1 MKDLIKLFFERFI
14 DPKARIRL
22 YVGIAIFMFC
32 IAWIAVFFRAQL
44 LDRDINI
51 IVSDARGYYVYLP
64 SIIIDGDLDFSNQIQ
79 AHKEPLLLKEQ
90 GPESFALNKYPIG
103 MALTLLPI
111 FWVAHMLSVAA
122 YALIGQAWLTPNG
135 YSFLYQFL
143 AVAMVMATGVSTMIM
158 IDRIIVR
165 YFGVDS
171 RIACAAILVYWIGSQ
186 YFYYFFREPLMVHIV
201 STFWVVI
208 VIYLCQEAVSQRRWW
223 QSPFLTFGLSMA
235 VVCRPTNLAILA
247 PVLIHQLYG
256 IYRYRKSTK
265 VMWSLPLS
273 VLGLMPVFLQML
285 TWRMM
290 VGQYLFY
297 SYQNEGF
304 NWTRPMLLQTLFSSR
319 HGLFFW
325 SPILLFAVWGG
336 IWYTCRRGGT
346 RNPLWQNLLIGGIFL
361 WYLNSA
367 WHVWCFGHAFGDRAF
382 LEISCLFV
390 VGLAFCFE
398 QLYTSGQRYIPLA
411 IGCFTAGIIYNWI
424 LLVLYITEKIPRG
437 DPLL

>member
-1 MKDLIKLFFERFI
+1 MKDLTIFRFERLI
-14 DPKARIRL
+14 DSKTRIRL
-22 YVGIAIFMFC
+22 YVCVAMFLFC
-32 IAWIAVFFRAQL
+32 IAWIAVFLRAHM

-51 IVSDARGYYVYLP
+51 IISDARGYYVYLP
-64 SIIIDGDLDFSNQIQ
+64 SVIIDGDLEFSNQIQ
-79 AHKEPLLLKEQ
+79 AHKEPLLLEER
-90 GPESFALNKYPIG
+90 GAESFALNKYPIG

-111 FWVAHMLSVAA
+111 FLVAHTLTLAA
-122 YALIGQAWLTPNG
+122 HALIGQAWLTPDG

-143 AVAMVMATGVSTMIM
+143 VVAGVMATGVATMTM

-165 YFGVDS
+165 CFGVDS
-171 RIACAAILVYWIGSQ
+171 RIACAAILVYWSGSH
-186 YFYYFFREPLMVHIV
+186 YLYYFFREPLMVHIV
-201 STFWVVI
+201 STFWVVL
-208 VIYLCQEAVSQRRWW
+208 VIYLGEKVVSQIRWW
-223 QSPFLTFGLSMA
+223 HYPFLTFGLSMA

-247 PVLIHQLYG
+247 PVLAHQLHG
-256 IYRYRKSTK
+256 IYRHRQSPK
-265 VMWSLPLS
+265 VMWGLPLS
-273 VLGLMPVFLQML
+273 VFGLLPVFLQML

-304 NWTRPMLLQTLFSSR
+304 NWTRPMLLSTLFSSR

-325 SPILLFAVWGG
+325 SPILLFAAWGG

-346 RNPLWQNLLIGGIFL
+346 RNPLWQSLVIGGIFL

-367 WHVWCFGHAFGDRAF
+367 WYEWWFGHAFGARAF

-390 VGLAFCFE
+390 VSLAFCFE
-398 QLYTSGQRYIPLA
+398 QLYTNGRRYIPLA
-411 IGCFTAGIIYNWI
+411 IGCFAAGIFYNWI
-424 LLVLYITEKIPRG
+424 LLALYITEKIPRG